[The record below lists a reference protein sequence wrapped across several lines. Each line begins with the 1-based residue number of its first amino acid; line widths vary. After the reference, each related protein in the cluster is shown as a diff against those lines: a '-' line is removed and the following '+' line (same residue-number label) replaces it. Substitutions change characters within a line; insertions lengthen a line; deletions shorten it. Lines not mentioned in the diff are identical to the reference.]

1 MPEVYQPAEDS
12 VFLSDFAIKE
22 IRKRKP
28 NKILD
33 LGSGSGFQSKV
44 LIENGIPSEN
54 IVLSD
59 VNKDA
64 INKLREEF
72 PKSKV
77 ITSDL
82 FDKIKGKFDL
92 IIFNPPYL
100 PDSKF
105 DAELDTSG
113 GKKGSNIINE
123 FLGHAKKYLS
133 KEGKILILTSS
144 FTKGINWKDY
154 SKKLLGKRKLFFEE
168 LYVWELA

>member
-100 PDSKF
+100 PD
-105 DAELDTSG
+105 
-113 GKKGSNIINE
+113 
-123 FLGHAKKYLS
+123 
-133 KEGKILILTSS
+133 
-144 FTKGINWKDY
+144 
-154 SKKLLGKRKLFFEE
+154 R
-168 LYVWELA
+168 